1 MKLSGPMQRFVLHWG
16 EMGARWGV
24 NRSIA
29 QIHALLYLADAPLHA
44 EEITETLQIARSN
57 VSNSIKEL
65 QRLGLVRREHVMGD
79 RRDHFTA
86 THEPWDML
94 MAIADARKQ
103 REIDPTIAILRECAA
118 HAESDPDTPKSAAER
133 LRHMEQFVSNLTDWY
148 GQVRNMPKGTLM
160 KLMNL
165 GARVARFVG
174 G

>member
-1 MKLSGPMQRFVLHWG
+1 MYLSAPMQRFVLHWG

-29 QIHALLYLADAPLHA
+29 QIHALLYLADRPLHA
-44 EEITETLQIARSN
+44 EEITETLHIARSN

-65 QRLGLVRREHVMGD
+65 QTLGLIKREHALGD

-94 MAIADARKQ
+94 LAIADARKQ

-118 HAESDPDTPKSAAER
+118 MARDDPDTPKAAAER
-133 LRHMEQFVSNLTDWY
+133 LQHMQDFVTNLT
-148 GQVRNMPKGTLM
+148 
-160 KLMNL
+160 
-165 GARVARFVG
+165 
-174 G
+174 

>member
-29 QIHALLYLADAPLHA
+29 QIHALLYLAEDPLHA
-44 EEITETLQIARSN
+44 EEITETLHIARSN
-57 VSNSIKEL
+57 VSNSLKEL
-65 QRLGLVRREHVMGD
+65 QTLGLVKREHVMGD

-86 THEPWDML
+86 SHEPWDML
-94 MAIADARKQ
+94 MAIAEARKQ
-103 REIDPTIAILRECAA
+103 REIDPTIEILRECAA
-118 HAESDPDTPKSAAER
+118 DAKADPDTPALVTER
-133 LRHMEQFVSNLTDWY
+133 LERMESFVTNLTDWY
-148 GQVRNMPKGTLM
+148 GQVRKIPQKTLV

-165 GARVARFVG
+165 GARVAKFVG